1 MNVHS
6 LPIESTRRKKYN
18 YKTNE
23 HYLKLCPINDC
34 KGTVKN
40 QNAFLNYLQMGQGA
54 SEKLDLDGSYCK
66 LTDSEFSVFECLIL

>member
-40 QNAFLNYLQMGQGA
+40 QNAFLNYLQMGQGD
-54 SEKLDLDGSYCK
+54 K
-66 LTDSEFSVFECLIL
+66 